1 MIERARSSVL
11 LALLL
16 ASALALGPFSD
27 AAVGQP
33 AAAREIAPQ
42 GKQFLRRTVRSALL
56 VAVASREAGA
66 DALGSGH
73 ADVFGS
79 NVDNVQAVAAAVA
92 GSTIVPGPFLSVP
105 MAVGLPKGRSAEAQ
119 ARLTDL
125 VNEAKTT
132 GIVTK
137 AIEAAQL
144 KGVRVAGG
152 SRP

>member
-1 MIERARSSVL
+1 
-11 LALLL
+11 
-16 ASALALGPFSD
+16 
-27 AAVGQP
+27 
-33 AAAREIAPQ
+33 
-42 GKQFLRRTVRSALL
+42 
-56 VAVASREAGA
+56 
-66 DALGSGH
+66 
-73 ADVFGS
+73 
-79 NVDNVQAVAAAVA
+79 
-92 GSTIVPGPFLSVP
+92 

-132 GIVTK
+132 GIVKK